1 MSNGTRFTV
10 YVESICY
17 FIRRII
23 QIAFRV
29 VLSTFSQ
36 SPFLCVCV
44 CVCVCVL
51 HIFGWSYIFIW
62 GLSINLSAIQIFI
75 HWNNNILNELIT
87 ARTTKTN
94 SSYHIVGVVQRP
106 VDPKVRGSK
115 PSSGLQFEDLSILS
129 GIRSQYLASPLN
141 PGRGHWHQLQLDHIS
156 QWFPTAITYW
166 VCDFN
171 EIFSQ
176 IRICCRLH

>member
-1 MSNGTRFTV
+1 MIKKVLCICLIFFSNTLTEPCYLFLTPRLLGSSSLQSDVWTLINF
-10 YVESICY
+10 ICQMALDLLNMWNQ
-17 FIRRII
+17 FVI
-23 QIAFRV
+23 
-29 VLSTFSQ
+29 LSKELFKLHLEWFYPPSLNL
-36 SPFLCVCV
+36 PFF
-44 CVCVCVL
+44 VCVCVL

-115 PSSGLQFEDLSILS
+115 PSSGLQFEDL
-129 GIRSQYLASPLN
+129 
-141 PGRGHWHQLQLDHIS
+141 
-156 QWFPTAITYW
+156 
-166 VCDFN
+166 
-171 EIFSQ
+171 
-176 IRICCRLH
+176 